1 MVLNGNSNLT
11 NPWDPKLDLIL
22 QAEPAL
28 TKGEN
33 VVPTGAGPRG
43 VSRPQVHGSVRG
55 AARHPRARPRHA
67 ERRRPWTGVR
77 TAPPA

>member
-43 VSRPQVHGSVRG
+43 VSRPQFTVRSAARRGIPVPVHATLKDGVHGL
-55 AARHPRARPRHA
+55 
-67 ERRRPWTGVR
+67 E
-77 TAPPA
+77 